1 MGYLDWDTVLAL
13 DTFYASDN
21 DDAVGIE
28 LHTGRYDYRSDN
40 PYGAPDKVER
50 YNLEALAGGSFLK
63 LGDKT
68 LRAVFSNR
76 LYYTYGNDY
85 VSSTGTDMVSLINGT
100 YERAVLTFRNTLE
113 YLPENQILSLERFLC
128 RDNKRVRGIRIMP
141 GYMGIG
147 GDALEARELIKMKV
161 LENSGFLWVQG
172 YCLRALVEDVL
183 YFTRNDRVYTLNYRK
198 RDTLFRGESV
208 AYDTIT
214 ATEVVLLLN

>member
-13 DTFYASDN
+13 DTFYTSDN

-28 LHTGRYDYRSDN
+28 LHTGRYDYRSDD

-85 VSSTGTDMVSLINGT
+85 VSSSLSNIIRT
-100 YERAVLTFRNTLE
+100 
-113 YLPENQILSLERFLC
+113 RF
-128 RDNKRVRGIRIMP
+128 
-141 GYMGIG
+141 
-147 GDALEARELIKMKV
+147 
-161 LENSGFLWVQG
+161 
-172 YCLRALVEDVL
+172 
-183 YFTRNDRVYTLNYRK
+183 
-198 RDTLFRGESV
+198 
-208 AYDTIT
+208 
-214 ATEVVLLLN
+214 

>member
-1 MGYLDWDTVLAL
+1 
-13 DTFYASDN
+13 
-21 DDAVGIE
+21 
-28 LHTGRYDYRSDN
+28 
-40 PYGAPDKVER
+40 
-50 YNLEALAGGSFLK
+50 
-63 LGDKT
+63 
-68 LRAVFSNR
+68 
-76 LYYTYGNDY
+76 
-85 VSSTGTDMVSLINGT
+85 MVCLINGT

-147 GDALEARELIKMKV
+147 GSNTSGFSRDKDQLRDYTPEV